1 MELTLNGEQ
10 RELPD
15 GLSALELLEH
25 LGLRR
30 DTVVVE
36 RNESIIPRDEL
47 EQIELASGDVIE
59 IIQMIA
65 GG

>member
-1 MELTLNGEQ
+1 LELTLNGEQ